1 MADIEEYLG
10 FPRNRN
16 HVGRLR
22 PGTALQWLPAFQN
35 ISLDFQGSRA
45 LEFCFCFFETV
56 LTTLPRA
63 NLGLDILHLTY
74 LVVDQGYHFCQVK
87 SQGFSLRAAS
97 LSLQLQFRGLLFSL
111 SFLSWMQTMQ
121 RNLRKA
127 DFVLKL
133 KIYHH
138 R

>member
-1 MADIEEYLG
+1 MASC
-10 FPRNRN
+10 
-16 HVGRLR
+16 
-22 PGTALQWLPAFQN
+22 LPEHLF
-35 ISLDFQGSRA
+35 SLDFQGSRA
-45 LEFCFCFFETV
+45 LEFCFCFFEMV

-63 NLGLDILHLTY
+63 ILGLDILHFTY
-74 LVVDQGYHFCQVK
+74 LVVDLGYHFCQVK

-97 LSLQLQFRGLLFSL
+97 LSLQLPFRGLLFSL